1 MKIISFNEYKQNPV
15 QKQKKIHSTT
25 NIFIKGAREHNL
37 KDIDVTIPKNKI
49 VVVTGVSGSGKSSI
63 VMDTL
68 YAEGQRRYVES
79 LSSYA
84 RQFLM
89 RMNKPDV
96 DYISGLCPA
105 IAIEQK
111 VTSKS
116 SRSTVGSLTEI
127 YDYLK
132 LLFARIG
139 NTYSPVSGK
148 VVKKHTV
155 SDVVDFLKQIE
166 PGKKIILTAP
176 VTFHK
181 GWKIVELLK
190 IFNQKGFTRIIT
202 EKGTEQIE
210 SLIEENRALKEN
222 EQWQLLIDRFVS
234 GPKLIEQAN
243 RTSDSVQT
251 AISEGEGKCI
261 VSINEEAPH
270 YFSTIFELDNLVFE
284 EPTPEL
290 FSFNNPYGACKTCEG
305 FGNVIGIDADLV
317 FPDKN
322 LSVYQGAI
330 ACWKGEKMG
339 LWKQRFIDVA
349 HLFDFPIH
357 RPIKELTQQ
366 ENDLLW
372 TGNEHFKGLDAF
384 LKMLEES
391 AYKIQYRVM
400 LSRYR
405 GRTACPSCKG
415 TRIRE
420 DANYVKIKGNS
431 ITDLVLMP
439 IDELNLF
446 FQNLKLTKTE
456 NEISKRILFEI
467 NNRLS
472 VMCQI
477 GLGYLSLNRLSNTLS
492 GGESQRINLTRNL
505 GSNLTGSMYILDEPS
520 IGLHSKDTERL
531 IKVLTN
537 LRDLGNTVIVVEHDE
552 SIMQAADHIL
562 DIGPKAG
569 RFGGKLV
576 AEGSYNEIIRHPDS
590 LTADYLS
597 GKKEIP
603 IPEER
608 RKQVH
613 YIKLEGAEQ
622 HNLQNIDVTIPLNNL
637 VVVTGVSG
645 SGKTT
650 LIKKILYPALERH
663 FNDIGMKPGLFSKIS
678 GDLDNLENV
687 DMVDQIP
694 IGRSSRSNP
703 VTYVK
708 AYDSIREL
716 FSRQQQARVRGY
728 KPKDFSFNVE
738 GGRCEHCKGEGEIT
752 VEMQFLADIHL
763 TCEHCEGKRFKSEVL
778 EVTYNGK
785 TIFDVLQMTVS
796 EAIDFFH
803 NQKEIASKLAPL
815 EAVGLGYIRLGQSSS
830 TLSGGEAQR
839 VKLAF
844 FLSKGKHHQ
853 KQLFILDEPTTG
865 LHFDDINKLLKAFD
879 ALIENGHSIVV
890 IEHNLDII
898 KSADWV
904 IDLGPGGGKNGGR
917 LLYEGK
923 PEDLVKINESYTAG
937 FLKEKLTQ

>member
-15 QKQKKIHSTT
+15 QTQKKIHSTA

-37 KDIDVTIPKNKI
+37 QNIDVAIPKNKL
-49 VVVTGVSGSGKSSI
+49 VVVTGVSGSGKSSL

-139 NTYSPVSGK
+139 KTFSPVSGLE
-148 VVKKHTV
+148 VKKHTV
-155 SDVVDFLKQIE
+155 SDVVDFLKQLE

-176 VTFHK
+176 VIFHA
-181 GWKIVELLK
+181 GWKITELLK
-190 IFNQKGFTRIIT
+190 TFNQKGFTRIIT
-202 EKGTEQIE
+202 ENGTEQIE
-210 SLIEENRALKEN
+210 RLIEENRKLKKN

-234 GPKLIEQAN
+234 GPKLTAQAN
-243 RTSDSVQT
+243 RVSDSVQT

-261 VSINEEAPH
+261 ISIVGGETH
-270 YFSTIFELDNLVFE
+270 YFSTIFELDNMVFE
-284 EPTPEL
+284 EPTPEF
-290 FSFNNPYGACKTCEG
+290 FSFNNPYGACKKCEG
-305 FGNVIGIDADLV
+305 FGNVIGIDPDLV
-317 FPDKN
+317 FPNKS

-330 ACWKGEKMG
+330 ACWKGEKMS
-339 LWKQRFIDVA
+339 LWKQRFLDKA
-349 HLFDFPIH
+349 HLFNFSIH
-357 RPIKELTQQ
+357 RPVIDLTHH
-366 ENDLLW
+366 EYNLLW
-372 TGNEHFKGLDAF
+372 KGNEHFKGLDMF
-384 LKMLEES
+384 FGMLEEN

-405 GRTACPSCKG
+405 GRTACSVCKG

-420 DANYVKIKGNS
+420 DANYVKINNHS

-439 IDELNLF
+439 IEELNDF
-446 FQNLKLTKTE
+446 FKKIKLTQTE
-456 NEISKRILFEI
+456 KEISGRILFEI
-467 NNRLS
+467 NNRLE
-472 VMCQI
+472 VMCRI
-477 GLGYLSLNRLSNTLS
+477 GLGYLTLNRLSNTLS

-531 IKVLTN
+531 INVLTD

-552 SIMQAADHIL
+552 SIMQSANHIL

-569 RFGGKLV
+569 RFGGKLI
-576 AEGSYNEIIRHPDS
+576 AEGTFDAITKNADS
-590 LTADYLS
+590 LTGAYLS

-603 IPEER
+603 VPKER
-608 RKQVH
+608 RNQVH
-613 YIKLEGAEQ
+613 YIKVEGARQ
-622 HNLQNIDVTIPLNNL
+622 HNLQSIDVTIPLNNL
-637 VVVTGVSG
+637 VVVSGVSG

-650 LIKKILYPALERH
+650 LIKKILYPALQRH
-663 FNDIGMKPGLFSKIS
+663 FNDHGMKPGLFSKIS
-678 GDLDNLENV
+678 GDLDRLENV
-687 DMVDQIP
+687 DMVDQNP

-703 VTYVK
+703 VTYIK
-708 AYDSIREL
+708 AYDAIREL

-728 KPKDFSFNVE
+728 KPKTFSFNVE
-738 GGRCEHCKGEGEIT
+738 GGRCEHCKGEGQIT

-785 TIFDVLQMTVS
+785 SIFDVLQMTVA

-803 NQKEIASKLAPL
+803 NQKEIVSRLTPL
-815 EAVGLGYIRLGQSSS
+815 DAVGLGYIRLGQSSS

-853 KQLFILDEPTTG
+853 KQMFILDEPTTG
-865 LHFDDINKLLKAFD
+865 LHFDDINKLLKAFE

-898 KSADWV
+898 KCADWV
-904 IDLGPGGGKNGGR
+904 IDLGPGGGNKGGR

-923 PEDLVKINESYTAG
+923 PAGLISVKESFTAA
-937 FLKEKLTQ
+937 FLKDKLS

>member
-15 QKQKKIHSTT
+15 QTQKKIHSTA

-37 KDIDVTIPKNKI
+37 QNIDVAIPKNKL
-49 VVVTGVSGSGKSSI
+49 VVVTGVSGSGKSSL

-139 NTYSPVSGK
+139 KTFSPVSGLE
-148 VVKKHTV
+148 VKKHTV
-155 SDVVDFLKQIE
+155 SDVVDFLKQLE

-176 VTFHK
+176 VIFHA
-181 GWKIVELLK
+181 GWKITELLK
-190 IFNQKGFTRIIT
+190 TFNQKGFTRIIT
-202 EKGTEQIE
+202 ENGTEQIE
-210 SLIEENRALKEN
+210 RLIEENRKLKKN

-234 GPKLIEQAN
+234 GPKLTAQAN
-243 RTSDSVQT
+243 RVSDSVQT

-261 VSINEEAPH
+261 ISIVGGETH
-270 YFSTIFELDNLVFE
+270 YFSTIFELDNMVFE
-284 EPTPEL
+284 EPTPEF
-290 FSFNNPYGACKTCEG
+290 FSFNNPYGACKKCEG
-305 FGNVIGIDADLV
+305 FGNVIGIDPDLV
-317 FPDKN
+317 FPNKS

-330 ACWKGEKMG
+330 ACWKGEKMS
-339 LWKQRFIDVA
+339 LWKQRFLDKA
-349 HLFDFPIH
+349 HLFNFPIH
-357 RPIKELTQQ
+357 RPVIDLTPH
-366 ENDLLW
+366 EYNLLW
-372 TGNEHFKGLDAF
+372 KGNEHFKGLDMF
-384 LKMLEES
+384 FGMLEEN

-405 GRTACPSCKG
+405 GRTACSVCKG

-420 DANYVKIKGNS
+420 DANYVKINNHS

-439 IDELNLF
+439 IEELNDF
-446 FQNLKLTKTE
+446 FKKIKLTQTE
-456 NEISKRILFEI
+456 KEISGRILFEI
-467 NNRLS
+467 NNRLE
-472 VMCQI
+472 VMCRI
-477 GLGYLSLNRLSNTLS
+477 GLGYLTLNRLSNTLS

-531 IKVLTN
+531 INVLTD

-552 SIMQAADHIL
+552 SIMQSANHIL

-569 RFGGKLV
+569 RFGGKLI
-576 AEGSYNEIIRHPDS
+576 AEGTFDEITKNTYS
-590 LTADYLS
+590 LTGAYLS

-603 IPEER
+603 VPKER
-608 RKQVH
+608 RNQVH
-613 YIKLEGAEQ
+613 YIKVEGARQ
-622 HNLQNIDVTIPLNNL
+622 HNLQSIDVTIPLNNL
-637 VVVTGVSG
+637 VVVSGVSG

-650 LIKKILYPALERH
+650 LIKKILYPALQRH
-663 FNDIGMKPGLFSKIS
+663 FNDHGMKPGLFSKIS
-678 GDLDNLENV
+678 GDLDRLENV
-687 DMVDQIP
+687 DMVDQNP

-703 VTYVK
+703 VTYIK
-708 AYDSIREL
+708 AYDAIREL

-728 KPKDFSFNVE
+728 KPKTFSFNVE
-738 GGRCEHCKGEGEIT
+738 GGRCEHCKGEGQIT

-785 TIFDVLQMTVS
+785 SIFDVLQMTVA

-803 NQKEIASKLAPL
+803 NQKEIVSRLTPL
-815 EAVGLGYIRLGQSSS
+815 DAVGLGYIRLGQSSS

-853 KQLFILDEPTTG
+853 KQMFILDEPTTG
-865 LHFDDINKLLKAFD
+865 LHFDDINKLLKAFE

-898 KSADWV
+898 KCADWV
-904 IDLGPGGGKNGGR
+904 IDLGPGGGNKGGR

-923 PEDLVKINESYTAG
+923 PAGLISVKESFTAA
-937 FLKEKLTQ
+937 FLKDKLS